1 MKYKITNKMFSTIV
15 LYGMNDIPAR
25 KSIIVDSVPKGLR
38 SMEKKNKVSIKEIKE
53 K

>member
-1 MKYKITNKMFSTIV
+1 MSYKVTNKTFSAIV
-15 LYGMNDIPAR
+15 LLGINNIPAR
-25 KSIIVDSVPKGLR
+25 KSIILSELPKGLR

>member
-1 MKYKITNKMFSTIV
+1 MSYKITNKTFSTII
-15 LYGMNDIPAR
+15 LYGENDIPAR
-25 KSIIVDSVPKGLR
+25 KSIVVSSIPKGLR